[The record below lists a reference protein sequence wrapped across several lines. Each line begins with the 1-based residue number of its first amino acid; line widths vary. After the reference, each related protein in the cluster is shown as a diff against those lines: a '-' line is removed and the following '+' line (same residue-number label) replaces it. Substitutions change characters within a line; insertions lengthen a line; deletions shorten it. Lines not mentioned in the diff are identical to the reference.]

1 MRKKVISATAHS
13 RFEIKWVGRGVFE
26 NSDKIWGWFFYN
38 DPTLVTSSSH
48 LYAYAFWARTG
59 KTPSF
64 KRYVYTSWTMSK
76 LVTDK
81 KDRKYNEITVE
92 KTLELWPSFY
102 EDLDNRFVFF
112 MLVGD

>member
-1 MRKKVISATAHS
+1 MRLNGSADVILKTATK
-13 RFEIKWVGRGVFE
+13 FGDG
-26 NSDKIWGWFFYN
+26 FFIT
-38 DPTLVTSSSH
+38 TLH
-48 LYAYAFWARTG
+48 LSPLARIFMRMPFGQEQVKPQVSNATF
-59 KTPSF
+59 TPLGQCLNWLL
-64 KRYVYTSWTMSK
+64 T
-76 LVTDK
+76 K